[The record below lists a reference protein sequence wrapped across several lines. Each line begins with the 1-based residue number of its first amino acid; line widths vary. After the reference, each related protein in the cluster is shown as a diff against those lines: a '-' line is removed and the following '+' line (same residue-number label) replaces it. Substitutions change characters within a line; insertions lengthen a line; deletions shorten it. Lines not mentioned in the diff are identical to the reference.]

1 MRELSNLARRA
12 ICYITLACSAGV
24 FFVLM
29 PGTVC
34 AQKMEQPA
42 RTFEAG
48 DKVVYNWVLNNKS
61 QPLEEEWT
69 TVTNDEL
76 QGVQRIGG
84 KEFKVAIGRPSLIVR
99 EAMCISNGQP
109 CVHSP
114 GLELARFPLEK
125 GAKWAFDYTT
135 KGETFTAQS
144 SQDRRVEVLEKVKV
158 PAGEFE
164 AYKVSFEGRFRG
176 TNNKG
181 NPFSGRFEGSDW
193 FALIGGKLVA
203 VKRAYKSTLGDKAT
217 LELVSTSFK

>member
-1 MRELSNLARRA
+1 MEATMRLARKA
-12 ICYITLACSAGV
+12 VCCITLVCSAGV
-24 FFVLM
+24 FFALSH
-29 PGTVC
+29 GTVC
-34 AQKMEQPA
+34 AQRMEQPA

-48 DKVVYNWVLNNKS
+48 DKVIYNWVLNNKS
-61 QPLEEEWT
+61 QLLEEEWAAIT
-69 TVTNDEL
+69 TDEV
-76 QGVQRIGG
+76 QGVQRVGG
-84 KEFKVAIGRPSLIVR
+84 KEFKVAVARPSLVVR

-109 CVHSP
+109 CVYSP
-114 GLELARFPLEK
+114 GIELVRFPLEK
-125 GAKWAFDYTT
+125 GAKWTFDYST
-135 KGETFTAQS
+135 KGETFTAQA
-144 SQDRRVEVLEKVKV
+144 SQDRRVEALEKVKV

-164 AYKVSFEGRFRG
+164 AYKVSYDGRFRG